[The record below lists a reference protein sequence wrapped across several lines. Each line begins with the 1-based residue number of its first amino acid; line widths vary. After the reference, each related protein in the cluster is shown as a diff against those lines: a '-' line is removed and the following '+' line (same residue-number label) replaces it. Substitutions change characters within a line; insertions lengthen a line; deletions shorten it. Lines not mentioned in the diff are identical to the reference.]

1 MEALQHVD
9 PHPSLS
15 GRRPVTPASERFLRV
30 IVVGTDGSAG
40 AQRAMSWAAR
50 LAKASD
56 ASIQA
61 VHVLTYNR
69 ELLRDI
75 TLDTM
80 TTWRRDLERDLRSQ
94 WVAPLVELDVPHR
107 CAVVEDESPA
117 TGLIHAAD
125 REQAD
130 LIVVGGKGHSTIAGR
145 VLGSTSY
152 SLTHRARRPV
162 IVVPATWSQPAAA

>member
-1 MEALQHVD
+1 MNPVPEPLLQ
-9 PHPSLS
+9 
-15 GRRPVTPASERFLRV
+15 V
-30 IVVGTDGSAG
+30 ILVGTDGSPG
-40 AQRAMSWAAR
+40 ALRAMRWAAQ
-50 LAKASD
+50 LAKANDTSVR
-56 ASIQA
+56 A
-61 VHVLTYNR
+61 VHVLTYNH

-94 WVAPLVELDVPHR
+94 WVAPLVDLGVPHQ

-125 REQAD
+125 REEAD
-130 LIVVGGKGHSTIAGR
+130 LIVVGGGGHSSLAGR

-162 IVVPATWSQPAAA
+162 VVIPAVWPDRSQPTPRDIAAIT

>member
-1 MEALQHVD
+1 VTTPPGHFLQ
-9 PHPSLS
+9 
-15 GRRPVTPASERFLRV
+15 V
-30 IVVGTDGSAG
+30 IVVGTDGSRG
-40 AQRAMSWAAR
+40 ALRAMTWAGR
-50 LAKASD
+50 LAEASG
-56 ASIQA
+56 ASIRA

-75 TLDTM
+75 TPDTM
-80 TTWRRDLERDLRSQ
+80 TTWRRDLERDLQ
-94 WVAPLVELDVPHR
+94 THWTAPLVDLGVSHR
-107 CAVVEDESPA
+107 CAVIEDESPA

-130 LIVVGGKGHSTIAGR
+130 LIVVGANGHGSLVGR

>member
-1 MEALQHVD
+1 MTETSD
-9 PHPSLS
+9 
-15 GRRPVTPASERFLRV
+15 RFLRV
-30 IVVGTDGSAG
+30 IMVGTDGSPG
-40 AQRAMSWAAR
+40 ALRAMTWAAR
-50 LAKASD
+50 LAKASE
-56 ASIQA
+56 ASVRA

-75 TLDTM
+75 TPDTM
-80 TTWRRDLERDLRSQ
+80 TTWRRDLEHDLQEQ
-94 WVAPLVELDVPHR
+94 WVKPLLDLGVPHR
-107 CAVVEDESPA
+107 CAVIEDESPA
-117 TGLIHAAD
+117 TGLIRAAD

-130 LIVVGGKGHSTIAGR
+130 LIVVGANGHGTLAGR